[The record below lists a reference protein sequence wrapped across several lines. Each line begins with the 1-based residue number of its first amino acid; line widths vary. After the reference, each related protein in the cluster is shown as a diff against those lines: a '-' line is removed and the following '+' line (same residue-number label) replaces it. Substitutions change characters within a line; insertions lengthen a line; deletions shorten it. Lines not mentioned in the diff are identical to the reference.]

1 MFNYS
6 EIFSKKVKVLA
17 VTWGRCSG
25 CSVLVDGEIK
35 FAVSEEKFSR
45 IKSDESYPKQSIE
58 EALKFCKIQPQ
69 EFDKVII
76 SGLRIAVIPPLIRVY
91 SKFSVKDHL
100 KMMED
105 YWVPKLLEKK
115 SINMLD
121 IFRDRIDLKRYPFD
135 QPFASELDFETI
147 EHPVTKES
155 DEKISKFF
163 KKSLSNQLGISE
175 ENIIHVEH
183 DTCHAAYGFYG
194 SPVRKNNTLIFT
206 ADAWGDDLSGTIS
219 VYDEKNQS
227 IKRIKE
233 YSHRDFQLARI
244 YRYTTL
250 LLRMIPNEHE
260 YKVMGLAP
268 YYNGKKVQ
276 EVEKVYD
283 KMLSLEGLEFKFN
296 SDIKDIYQY
305 LKENLDEFRF
315 DHIAAGIQ
323 SFTEKILVK
332 WFSNALEKY
341 DSDSIV
347 FSGGVSLNIK
357 ANLLISKIEKLKEF
371 FVCGG
376 GGDETLHIGAS
387 YHFAEQ
393 NNINR
398 KPLENLYLGPDAE
411 YKNEELE
418 IFEKYNITEFNNVE
432 QILELILQNKIIAT
446 CRGRLEMGPRSLG
459 NRSILA
465 DPRIGNNIE
474 KINKMIKNRDFWMP
488 FAPIILH
495 ENQEILI
502 KNPKK
507 LESPH
512 MTIAFETI
520 DGKEKF
526 PAAVHQADG
535 TARPQLLK
543 KEVNPELWNLI
554 NSFYQK
560 TGIPSLL
567 NTSFNLHGEP
577 IVNNIKDALH
587 VFENSQLDV
596 LWLNRHIIEKK

>member
-1 MFNYS
+1 MEKMEY
-6 EIFSKKVKVLA
+6 
-17 VTWGRCSG
+17 
-25 CSVLVDGEIK
+25 
-35 FAVSEEKFSR
+35 AVSEEKFSR

-58 EALKFCKIQPQ
+58 EALKFCKINPK
-69 EFDKVII
+69 ELDKII
-76 SGLRIAVIPPLIRVY
+76 IAGNRIAFIPPLIRGY
-91 SKFSVKDHL
+91 SNFSVNDHL
-100 KMMED
+100 KMMKE
-105 YWVPKLLEKK
+105 YWYPKLVNNE

-121 IFRDRIDLKRYPFD
+121 IFRNRIDLDRYPLD
-135 QPFASELDFETI
+135 QPFVSELDFDKI
-147 EHPVTKES
+147 EHPITKEN
-155 DEKISKFF
+155 DEIISNFF
-163 KKSLSNQLGISE
+163 KKAIAQQLGIDE
-175 ENIIHVEH
+175 EKIIHVEH
-183 DTCHAAYGFYG
+183 DTCHASYGFYG
-194 SPVRKNNTLIFT
+194 GPLREDNTLIFT

-219 VYDEKNQS
+219 IYDKQNES
-227 IKRIKE
+227 IKRVKE
-233 YSHRDFQLARI
+233 YSHKDFQLARM

-250 LLRMIPNEHE
+250 FLRMLPNEHE

-268 YYNGKKVQ
+268 YYSGKKIQ
-276 EVEKVYD
+276 EVEEVFN
-283 KMLSLEGLEFKFN
+283 KMLKLEGLDFKFN
-296 SDIKDIYQY
+296 SEIKDIYQH

-315 DHIAAGIQ
+315 DHVAAGIQ

-332 WFSNALEKY
+332 WFSNALEEY
-341 DSDSIV
+341 NADSIV

-357 ANLLISKIEKLKEF
+357 ANLLISKIDKLKQF

-376 GGDETLHIGAS
+376 GGDETLHIGAC

-393 NNINR
+393 NKIPP
-398 KPLENLYLGPDAE
+398 KPLENLYLGSDSE
-411 YKNEELE
+411 YTDEELK
-418 IFEKYNITEFNNVE
+418 IFEKYDITEYNNTD
-432 QILELILQNKIIAT
+432 QILKLILENKIIAT

-465 DPRIGNNIE
+465 DPRIGENIE

-488 FAPIILH
+488 FAPIILY
-495 ENQEILI
+495 ENQEVLI

-520 DGKEKF
+520 DGKKKF

-554 NSFYQK
+554 NGFFQK